1 MILNIVSFLLTLLIL
16 AVMYILLRKRL
27 DRLTEPGRITE
38 SLAGDLDIILSEINQ
53 ATERNIL
60 VIEDKIKELEDI
72 ISIAEKRITLLKKID
87 VAETEKKQA
96 KQLKTPVAPI
106 ENMSTGEQLN
116 LDIPEKSEEDS
127 PAELTYNHLN
137 KLNTMSGMVTPLK
150 VPEKNDTDSKD
161 MKEQIISLY
170 RNGIDPTIIAA
181 NVGINRG
188 EVELI
193 ISLYTQVSG
202 GQDSY
207 DRE

>member
-1 MILNIVSFLLTLLIL
+1 
-16 AVMYILLRKRL
+16 MYILLRKRL